1 MNPTLAKALLA
12 LAPIL
17 ILFAGAVVL
26 YARTRT
32 ASSLVQVLGAAC
44 LIVVVLTHVCEA
56 LNLFPSMRWGAEGS
70 IGHYVDLAGAVL
82 GLSLFPI
89 GYLSYAWTKQHRPA
103 ATSRSTSVSVVTS
116 FCERVSLCKSD
127 SQGFRC

>member
-1 MNPTLAKALLA
+1 MNPTLAKALVA

-17 ILFAGAVVL
+17 IVFSGAVAL
-26 YARTRT
+26 YARTKT

-56 LNLFPSMRWGAEGS
+56 LNLFPSMRWGAEDS
-70 IGHYVDLAGAVL
+70 IGHYVDLASAVL

-89 GYLSYAWTKQHRPA
+89 GYLFHALAKRTAHVA
-103 ATSRSTSVSVVTS
+103 
-116 FCERVSLCKSD
+116 
-127 SQGFRC
+127 